1 MAVIIMSIKPEYEE
15 EIMRGDKGVELR
27 VYGGRIEPG
36 DFIIVY
42 TTRPVGAV
50 RSAFCVEDA
59 PIMSAQAALEG
70 ITNGRFKGGAT
81 DDVYLGE
88 RMGKR
93 IVVVVVGDKARVEPP
108 ITLEEIRSA
117 TPRWMPPINYRRAGQ
132 KDEWLIKE
140 VLKRLGKPLSCVAGG
155 S

>member
-1 MAVIIMSIKPEYEE
+1 MGVIIMSIKPEYEE

-27 VYGGRIEPG
+27 VYGGRIVPG
-36 DFIIVY
+36 DFVIVY
-42 TTRPVGAV
+42 TTKPVGAV
-50 RSAFCVEDA
+50 RSVFCVEDA
-59 PIMSAQAALEG
+59 PIMSAQAALKG

-81 DDVYLGE
+81 DDAYLGE
-88 RMGKR
+88 RIGKR

-117 TPRWMPPINYRRAGQ
+117 SPRWMPPINYRRARERD
-132 KDEWLIKE
+132 KWLVKE
-140 VLKRLGKPLSCVAGG
+140 VLKRLSKRLSCVEG

>member
-1 MAVIIMSIKPEYEE
+1 MAIIIMSIKPEYEE

-36 DFIIVY
+36 DFVIVY

-50 RSAFCVEDA
+50 RSVFCVEDA

-81 DDVYLGE
+81 DDAYLGE

-93 IVVVVVGDKARVEPP
+93 IVVVVVGDKARVVPP
-108 ITLEEIRSA
+108 ITLEEIREA
-117 TPRWMPPINYRRAGQ
+117 APKWMPPINYRRAGQ
-132 KDEWLIKE
+132 KDEWLVKE
-140 VLKRLGKPLSCVAGG
+140 VLKRLGRRLSCVSG

>member
-1 MAVIIMSIKPEYEE
+1 MSIKPEYEE

-36 DFIIVY
+36 DFVIVY

-50 RSAFCVEDA
+50 RSVFCVEDA
-59 PIMSAQAALEG
+59 PVMSAQAALEG

-81 DDVYLGE
+81 DDAYLGE

-117 TPRWMPPINYRRAGQ
+117 TSKWMPPINYRRANQ
-132 KDEWLIKE
+132 KDEWLVKE
-140 VLKRLGKPLSCVAGG
+140 VLKRLDERLSCIRG

>member
-36 DFIIVY
+36 DFVIVY
-42 TTRPVGAV
+42 TTKPVGAV
-50 RSAFCVEDA
+50 RSVFCVEDA
-59 PIMSAQAALEG
+59 PVMSARDALEG

-88 RMGKR
+88 RIGKR

-108 ITLEEIRSA
+108 ITLEEIREA
-117 TPRWMPPINYRRAGQ
+117 APKWMPPINYRRAGQ
-132 KDEWLIKE
+132 RDEWLVKE
-140 VLKRLGKPLSCVAGG
+140 VLKRLGKRLSCVEE

>member
-1 MAVIIMSIKPEYEE
+1 MAVIIMSIKPAYEE
-15 EIMRGDKGVELR
+15 EIMSGGKGVELR

-59 PIMSAQAALEG
+59 PIMSARAALKG
-70 ITNGRFKGGAT
+70 ITDGRFKRGAA
-81 DDVYLGE
+81 DDLYLVE
-88 RMGKR
+88 RMGKK

-108 ITLEEIRSA
+108 VTLEEIRSA
-117 TPRWMPPINYRRAGQ
+117 APGWMPPINYRRAGR
-132 KDEWLIKE
+132 KDSWLVKE
-140 VLKRLGKPLSCVAGG
+140 VLKRLGKPLSCVEGR